1 LTVVTRSR
9 FVFPS
14 ATHTRFEH
22 SLGVAIK
29 AKEMATHI
37 WTGQRKEL
45 GLDQA
50 DINTVELAGAR
61 AGLVVTLPLPA
72 MRSSAAVP
80 LLA

>member
-1 LTVVTRSR
+1 M
-9 FVFPS
+9 FPS

-50 DINTVELAGAR
+50 DINTVELAGAHNTK
-61 AGLVVTLPLPA
+61 ADQTVINTV
-72 MRSSAAVP
+72 
-80 LLA
+80 

>member
-1 LTVVTRSR
+1 M
-9 FVFPS
+9 FPS

-61 AGLVVTLPLPA
+61 GLDLAFADLDDLH
-72 MRSSAAVP
+72 AA
-80 LLA
+80 LQQLC